1 MSLSSNTKSKRTDKI
16 NVYSSLVYVGVVSS
30 IMFFAGLSSA
40 VLVRK
45 MDKFWVNIHL
55 PEFFMYSTLVILISS
70 LTLIISFRAAKK
82 RKFKTAKRV
91 SYSFINLGI

>member
-30 IMFFAGLSSA
+30 IMFFAGLSSG

-45 MDKFWVNIHL
+45 MDTYKIKNSLRITIGNNFENKK
-55 PEFFMYSTLVILISS
+55 LIK
-70 LTLIISFRAAKK
+70 TIRKII
-82 RKFKTAKRV
+82 
-91 SYSFINLGI
+91 